1 MGCQRD
7 LKKDYHKWIEV
18 SCFMEGASTREVSL
32 GSGAASAPPATWV
45 NPPCRHDVAESS
57 ASLAARLR
65 LAHGSSNAP
74 QSHGMKDTVV
84 LFLLVCQNVI
94 LQESLRG
101 IQDCERPHW
110 RCGKG
115 DVFRWTSLEKCRVNY
130 QWYMCPLSLS
140 LGCLESF
147 TQIHL
152 IFCCP

>member
-1 MGCQRD
+1 MNRSKLFHGGGFYPGSEPWQRGRFCTTCDLSEPSLPTQRCRVLCQPGCQAQA
-7 LKKDYHKWIEV
+7 
-18 SCFMEGASTREVSL
+18 G
-32 GSGAASAPPATWV
+32 TW
-45 NPPCRHDVAESS
+45 
-57 ASLAARLR
+57 
-65 LAHGSSNAP
+65 SSNAP

-130 QWYMCPLSLS
+130 QRYMCPLSLS

-152 IFCCP
+152 IFCCPLEFDF